1 MVHEL
6 VHTAWIWA
14 AEQFQLTLQGTVGK
28 LIVAGVLTITVGAA
42 IVLFHFVEEPA
53 RRWMRRMVDVSGP
66 NADARTDPA
75 AHAATGK
82 LQSVDRALEARSKSI
97 SARAG

>member
-1 MVHEL
+1 MCL
-6 VHTAWIWA
+6 VVVGTLASDPYAGMAWMHMR
-14 AEQFQLTLQGTVGK
+14 
-28 LIVAGVLTITVGAA
+28 IVAGLLTITIGAA

-53 RRWMRRMVDVSGP
+53 RRWMRRMVDVRGP
-66 NADARTDPA
+66 NTDARTDPA
-75 AHAATGK
+75 AHAAAGK